1 MNTNQHTCRFCAE
14 PLNRRF
20 CDLGLSPLSNAFIRK
35 ADLGR
40 MEPFYPLQADVCEQ
54 CLLVQVP
61 QFETPEQIF
70 SDYVYFSSFSDS
82 WLKHCEAFAT
92 DAISRFKLGQ
102 QSRVVEIASNDGYLL
117 RFFHRAG
124 IPVLG
129 VEPAANVAQ
138 AAQADGID
146 TVVNFFGAAFAK
158 KLVADGKQADMVVCN
173 NVFAHVPD
181 LNDFTEGLNTLLKP
195 TGVLSIE
202 FPHLQRLIEQSQF
215 DTIYHEHFCYFSFL
229 TARRVLAHHGM
240 TVFDVIQLPTHGGSL
255 RVLAQHADTGPRTV
269 TRNVADLVDQESRFG
284 IDKLDLYLQFDDKA
298 RVVKRDLLEFL
309 IRAKRD
315 GKSVAGYGA
324 PAKGNTL
331 LNYCGIRQDFLDYTV
346 DRNPEKQGRFLPGTR
361 IPVYAPE
368 QLKVTKPD
376 YVLILPWNIKDEVVA
391 QTGYIRDWGGR
402 FVIPIPSLQVID

>member
-1 MNTNQHTCRFCAE
+1 MNNCRFCDT
-14 PLNRRF
+14 PLRHRF
-20 CDLGLSPLSNAFIRK
+20 CDLGLSPLSNAFIRA

-146 TVVNFFGAAFAK
+146 TVVNFFGAEFAK

-376 YVLILPWNIKDEVVA
+376 YVLILPWNIKDEVVV

>member
-181 LNDFTEGLNTLLKP
+181 LNDFTRGLNTLLKP

-376 YVLILPWNIKDEVVA
+376 YVLILPWNIKDEVVV

>member
-1 MNTNQHTCRFCAE
+1 
-14 PLNRRF
+14 
-20 CDLGLSPLSNAFIRK
+20 
-35 ADLGR
+35 

-376 YVLILPWNIKDEVVA
+376 YVLILPWNIKDEVVV